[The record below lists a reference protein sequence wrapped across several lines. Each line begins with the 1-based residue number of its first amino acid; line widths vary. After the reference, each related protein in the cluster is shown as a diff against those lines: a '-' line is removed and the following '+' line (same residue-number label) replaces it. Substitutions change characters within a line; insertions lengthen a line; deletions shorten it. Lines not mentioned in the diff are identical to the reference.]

1 MTQVSQLNLEG
12 SFPGSTGSAAK
23 KTIFWKIIMN
33 FFNFIK
39 IDVSVLVK
47 VICDAALY
55 MRVIVRRDTCLVC
68 VTLQQ

>member
-1 MTQVSQLNLEG
+1 
-12 SFPGSTGSAAK
+12 
-23 KTIFWKIIMN
+23 MN